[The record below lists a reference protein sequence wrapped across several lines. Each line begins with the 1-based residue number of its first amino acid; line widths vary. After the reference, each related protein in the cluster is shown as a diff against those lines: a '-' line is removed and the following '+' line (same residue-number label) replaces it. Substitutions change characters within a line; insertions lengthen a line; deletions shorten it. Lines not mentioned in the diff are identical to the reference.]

1 MNELDKL
8 KLQLSNLKE
17 KGHEEFTINVNY
29 LLDIL
34 ENLPKQSPSPKRSN
48 IDWVDGGSFGDE

>member
-8 KLQLSNLKE
+8 KLHLSNLKE

-29 LLDIL
+29 LISIL
-34 ENLPKQSPSPKRSN
+34 ENIPKQSPSPKRSN
-48 IDWVDGGSFGDE
+48 VDWVDGGNFADE